1 LAHLPTYWTRRKPLL
16 IDCRQAVPE
25 FAHRSPVHR
34 ATSKLLDGGRA
45 MTDFDDYPVVT
56 ENAASFLNQRQLLDY
71 CSERKECLAWLLT

>member
-1 LAHLPTYWTRRKPLL
+1 
-16 IDCRQAVPE
+16 
-25 FAHRSPVHR
+25 
-34 ATSKLLDGGRA
+34 